1 MKSKKEKYGLKAFG
15 IVVMDVLLLG
25 VSLVVFAYFHH
36 VRPEEG
42 GSGTEITRPTMTP
55 APVITPDTTQ
65 SGTEPDTT
73 QGGTEPDTTQDNR
86 DWGAWGRKFEDK
98 FDWTGN
104 VSVTDSSYKSRNLNV
119 ELRRVAKPQED
130 IVYYVCDVYIRDI
143 DYIKSKLAKD
153 KYGRSIIEP
162 QSNMAQGTVLAV
174 NGDYYGS
181 RDRGVVIRNG
191 VIYRDK
197 PYKDVCVLYYDGRME
212 TYTKDGFDSQKAVND
227 GAYQAW
233 SFGPALL
240 DENGRAKPDFDY
252 SIKPNNP
259 RSVIGYYEPGHYCI
273 VTVAGRR
280 TDRATGQTVGEGRG
294 MTLAELASLM
304 QELGCSRAYNLDG
317 GATSMLFFNGQ
328 RANVPAGDGKRQCSD
343 MIVFGEFK

>member
-1 MKSKKEKYGLKAFG
+1 M
-15 IVVMDVLLLG
+15 
-25 VSLVVFAYFHH
+25 
-36 VRPEEG
+36 
-42 GSGTEITRPTMTP
+42 
-55 APVITPDTTQ
+55 
-65 SGTEPDTT
+65 
-73 QGGTEPDTTQDNR
+73 
-86 DWGAWGRKFEDK
+86 
-98 FDWTGN
+98 
-104 VSVTDSSYKSRNLNV
+104 
-119 ELRRVAKPQED
+119 
-130 IVYYVCDVYIRDI
+130 
-143 DYIKSKLAKD
+143 D

-240 DENGRAKPDFDY
+240 DENGRAIHDIDY

-280 TDRATGQTVGEGRG
+280 TDRATGQTEGEGRG